1 MVKHIV
7 MIRRLMYHHHI
18 LSREDSEIIKKIYL
32 KQKENACKG
41 DWINLIKKDFGF
53 LGENIQDEVI
63 THTPKDI
70 YRKWVK
76 TKVKNAAFKEYLKLK
91 EESRKKL
98 NSLQYE
104 ELEIQPYLESSQFSL
119 EEKQLLYSLRSKCYL
134 AKMNLKKINK
144 GNLQCRFLCESEET
158 QCHIFE
164 NCRPIR
170 ARIRN
175 SFPEN
180 VNLNNIFGSID
191 DQIQVIKYLS
201 QIDNVRKQMIED
213 ILPGGFVARTPVN
226 T

>member
-1 MVKHIV
+1 MEKLEIVDRAALRALIGGQKGGGHSKCPKAFYYLEFGALMVKHIV

-53 LGENIQDEVI
+53 LGEDIQDEVI

-76 TKVKNAAFKEYLKLK
+76 TKVKNAAFKEYSKLK

-104 ELEIQPYLESSQFSL
+104 ELEIQPYLESSRFSL

-134 AKMNLKKINK
+134 AKMNFK
-144 GNLQCRFLCESEET
+144 R
-158 QCHIFE
+158 
-164 NCRPIR
+164 
-170 ARIRN
+170 
-175 SFPEN
+175 
-180 VNLNNIFGSID
+180 
-191 DQIQVIKYLS
+191 
-201 QIDNVRKQMIED
+201 
-213 ILPGGFVARTPVN
+213 
-226 T
+226 